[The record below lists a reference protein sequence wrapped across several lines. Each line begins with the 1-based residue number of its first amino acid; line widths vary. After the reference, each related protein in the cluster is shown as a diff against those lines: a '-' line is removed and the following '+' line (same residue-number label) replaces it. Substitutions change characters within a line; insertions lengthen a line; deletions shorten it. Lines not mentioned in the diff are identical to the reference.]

1 MTHPARRAPRSDA
14 RQNRARIV
22 RAARAAFAENPAA
35 PLHSIAKAAGVGQGT
50 MYRHFPG
57 RQALLLA
64 VHQEEVDAL
73 TDTASALLAVHEP
86 LEALRLWFEHLAAR
100 GSGGPGAALAVEAV
114 AGTGHGPDRP
124 PAVAALD
131 LLLGAG
137 KEARQVRPDAEAEE
151 VLLLGSCLWRA
162 EDGPAGLE
170 RRRRMLTVI
179 VDGLRVRHRAGAP
192 RPAE

>member
-14 RQNRARIV
+14 RHNRARIV
-22 RAARAAFAENPAA
+22 RAARAAFAEDPAA

-64 VHQEEVDAL
+64 VYQEEVDAL
-73 TDTASALLAVHEP
+73 TDTAAGLLAAHEP
-86 LEALRLWFEHLAAR
+86 LEALRLWFEHLTAGR
-100 GSGGPGAALAVEAV
+100 SGGPGASLAVEAV
-114 AGTGHGPDRP
+114 AGTGPTGPGPDRP

-131 LLLGAG
+131 LLLDAG
-137 KEARQVRPDAEAEE
+137 KAARQVRPDAEAEE
-151 VLLLGSCLWRA
+151 VLLLASCLWRA
-162 EDGPAGLE
+162 DEGPAGLA

-179 VDGLRVRHRAGAP
+179 IDGLRVGVGH
-192 RPAE
+192 